1 MPALKANFVADW
13 VAYLR
18 QDLVGTQCWPAS
30 EIAALTDSDVPLHY
44 FDAQRRRVALAPR
57 TIRLADDFIC
67 PPEQDA
73 GWKALQEKIV
83 KGEDINPHLSTR
95 HASLFNSDGLLSE
108 WSVHH
113 FHLGTTPH
121 PRHAGFV
128 SRTGPLV
135 YALVTDQAFCAINV
149 YTHQSFEDSNILESI
164 HRNWPEL
171 ISRYRAKGVTGG
183 VWTQEQRRAIRSK
196 HANVLTRTKDGTVYM
211 TIGIAT
217 SAAGIS
223 FEVIKQAD
231 FFQDQ
236 IRAFQDN
243 FEKHSLAKLLP
254 LLQRQGLDGEDEV
267 EAELK
272 LSRGSVRVFFPKYNV
287 LANVNFTKEPAFSQ

>member
-1 MPALKANFVADW
+1 
-13 VAYLR
+13 
-18 QDLVGTQCWPAS
+18 LVGTQGWPAS
-30 EIAALTDSDVPLHY
+30 EIAALSDSDVPLHY
-44 FDAQRRRVALAPR
+44 FDARRRRVALAPR

-67 PPEQDA
+67 PPEQEG

-83 KGEDINPHLSTR
+83 KGEDINSHLSTR

-108 WSVHH
+108 WGVHH

-121 PRHAGFV
+121 PTHAGFV

-149 YTHQSFEDSNILESI
+149 YTHQSFEDSTILESI

-171 ISRYRAKGVTGG
+171 IRRYRAKGVTGG

-223 FEVIKQAD
+223 FEIIKQAD

-236 IRAFQDN
+236 VRAFQDN
-243 FEKHSLAKLLP
+243 FEKQSLAKLLP
-254 LLQRQGLDGEDEV
+254 LLQQQGLDGEDEV

-272 LSRGSVRVFFPKYNV
+272 LSRASVQVFFPKYNV
-287 LANVNFTKEPAFSQ
+287 LANVNFTEEPASSQ